1 MELNFNRKMRRAMTS
16 KQNKIKH
23 RIRRLRHYW
32 DGVFLPT
39 WVVMLGYS
47 SVTAWRLMNG
57 GLPVTHLGKSRLKTR
72 QCENK
77 SSWKLATGGCSGLAS
92 DWADPPV
99 GPPSLRNLLD
109 PCVTPTQDVQGARGE
124 LQC

>member
-1 MELNFNRKMRRAMTS
+1 MGTILNRKMRRAMAS

-23 RIRRLRHYW
+23 RIRTYRCYW

-39 WVVMLGYS
+39 WLVDIKYS
-47 SVTAWRLMNG
+47 AIVWAAYNVTIL
-57 GLPVTHLGKSRLKTR
+57 LGKSRLKTR

-92 DWADPPV
+92 DWPDPPV

-109 PCVTPTQDVQGARGE
+109 PCVPSTQDANGARGE